1 MCKYALTTKENVNQY
16 KKKLKAFSQYQS
28 DMGLSSL
35 TEKLELAQI
44 AQLNTNRPGFKIF

>member
-16 KKKLKAFSQYQS
+16 KKKLKAFSQHQS

-35 TEKLELAQI
+35 TEKLELA
-44 AQLNTNRPGFKIF
+44 